1 MQRGMQIQMLQ
12 NIKLFD
18 VIRSSYE
25 IVQRINSSSG
35 TTLRMLIAR
44 QGTILLSV
52 IMHGGM
58 GLKQ

>member
-1 MQRGMQIQMLQ
+1 MLQ

-58 GLKQ
+58 ELKQ